1 LNKYFR
7 KTYYPNEGT
16 SHKKEAKINLLRNF
30 VKILMN
36 NRKNFRMI
44 YPIVAYGDPVL
55 RKVTVDIDKSVDVK
69 KLSEDMFET
78 MYNAKGVGLAAPQVG
93 LNLRIFVV
101 DGRPFNEG
109 EDMEERDKDPSLI
122 DFKQVFINA
131 DILDEKGKE
140 WAFEEGCLSIPDIRE
155 DIYRP
160 TFVTINFFDEN
171 WVEHTKTYE
180 GLAARIIQHE
190 YDHIDGI
197 LFTDHLNPVK
207 KRMLKN
213 KLAKITKGI
222 VDVDYKMKFPK

>member
-1 LNKYFR
+1 
-7 KTYYPNEGT
+7 
-16 SHKKEAKINLLRNF
+16 
-30 VKILMN
+30 
-36 NRKNFRMI
+36 MI

-55 RKVTVDIDKSVDVK
+55 RKVTVDIDKSYDVK

-78 MYNAKGVGLAAPQVG
+78 MYNAKGVGLAAPQIG
-93 LNLRIFVV
+93 LNVRMFVV

-109 EDMEERDKDPSLI
+109 EDMKERDKDPSLI
-122 DFKQVFINA
+122 DFKKIFINA
-131 DILDEKGKE
+131 EILEEDGDD
-140 WAFEEGCLSIPDIRE
+140 WAFEEGCLSIPDVRE

-160 TFVTINFFDEN
+160 EYVTIRYFDVDWN
-171 WVEHTKTYE
+171 EHTEEYE

-197 LFTDHLNPVK
+197 LFTDHLNPVR

-213 KLAKITKGI
+213 KLAKITKGR

>member
-1 LNKYFR
+1 
-7 KTYYPNEGT
+7 
-16 SHKKEAKINLLRNF
+16 
-30 VKILMN
+30 
-36 NRKNFRMI
+36 MI

-55 RKVTVDIDKSVDVK
+55 RKVTVDIDTSYDVK

-78 MYNAKGVGLAAPQVG
+78 MYNAKGVGLAAPQIG
-93 LNLRIFVV
+93 LNMRMFVV

-122 DFKQVFINA
+122 DFKKVFINA
-131 DILDEKGKE
+131 EILEEDGDD
-140 WAFEEGCLSIPDIRE
+140 WAFEEGCLSIPDVRE

-160 TFVTINFFDEN
+160 EYVTIRYFDADWN
-171 WVEHTKTYE
+171 EHTEEYE

-213 KLAKITKGI
+213 KLAKITKGR
-222 VDVDYKMKFPK
+222 VDVDYKMKFPKL

>member
-1 LNKYFR
+1 
-7 KTYYPNEGT
+7 
-16 SHKKEAKINLLRNF
+16 
-30 VKILMN
+30 
-36 NRKNFRMI
+36 MI

-55 RKVTVDIDKSVDVK
+55 RKVTVDIDKSYDVK

-78 MYNAKGVGLAAPQVG
+78 MYNAKGVGLAAPQIG
-93 LNLRIFVV
+93 INLRIFVV

-109 EDMEERDKDPSLI
+109 EDMKERDKDPSLI
-122 DFKQVFINA
+122 DFKKIFINA
-131 DILDEKGKE
+131 EILEEDGDD
-140 WAFEEGCLSIPDIRE
+140 WAFEEGCLSIPDVRE

-160 TFVTINFFDEN
+160 EYVTIRYFDVD
-171 WVEHTKTYE
+171 WKEHTEEYE

-213 KLAKITKGI
+213 KLAKITKGR

>member
-1 LNKYFR
+1 MYHIIERYLTLIHRVLYKYY
-7 KTYYPNEGT
+7 K
-16 SHKKEAKINLLRNF
+16 
-30 VKILMN
+30 
-36 NRKNFRMI
+36 MI
-44 YPIVAYGDPVL
+44 YAIVAYGDPVL
-55 RKVTVDIDKSVDVK
+55 RKVTVDIDKSVDVQ

-155 DIYRP
+155 DVYRP
-160 TFVTINFFDEN
+160 ELVTINFFDEN

-190 YDHIDGI
+190 YDHIDGV

-222 VDVDYKMKFPK
+222 VDVEYKMKFPR

>member
-1 LNKYFR
+1 
-7 KTYYPNEGT
+7 
-16 SHKKEAKINLLRNF
+16 
-30 VKILMN
+30 
-36 NRKNFRMI
+36 MI

-55 RKVTVDIDKSVDVK
+55 RKVTVDIDKSYDVK

-78 MYNAKGVGLAAPQVG
+78 MYNAKGVGLAAPQIG
-93 LNLRIFVV
+93 LNLRMFVV

-109 EDMEERDKDPSLI
+109 EDMKEREIDPSLI
-122 DFKQVFINA
+122 DFKKVFINA
-131 DILDEKGKE
+131 EILEEDGDD
-140 WAFEEGCLSIPDIRE
+140 WGFEEGCLSIPDVRE

-160 TFVTINFFDEN
+160 EYVTIRYFDTDWN
-171 WVEHTKTYE
+171 EHTEEYE

-213 KLAKITKGI
+213 KLAKITKGR
-222 VDVDYKMKFPK
+222 VDVDYKMKFPKL

>member
-1 LNKYFR
+1 MIV
-7 KTYYPNEGT
+7 E
-16 SHKKEAKINLLRNF
+16 NLLKLILVQINWIIGIP
-30 VKILMN
+30 KII

-78 MYNAKGVGLAAPQVG
+78 MYNAKGVGLAAPQIG

>member
-1 LNKYFR
+1 
-7 KTYYPNEGT
+7 
-16 SHKKEAKINLLRNF
+16 
-30 VKILMN
+30 
-36 NRKNFRMI
+36 MI

-55 RKVTVDIDKSVDVK
+55 RKVAVDIDKSFDVK

-78 MYNAKGVGLAAPQVG
+78 MYNAKGVGLAAPQIG
-93 LNLRIFVV
+93 LNLRMFVV

-122 DFKQVFINA
+122 DFKKVFVNA
-131 DILDEKGKE
+131 EILEEDGDD
-140 WAFEEGCLSIPDIRE
+140 WGFEEGCLSIPDIRE
-155 DIYRP
+155 DVYRP
-160 TFVTINFFDEN
+160 EYVTIRYFDED
-171 WVEHTKTYE
+171 WVEHTEEYE

-197 LFTDHLNPVK
+197 LFTDHLNPIK

-213 KLAKITKGI
+213 KLAKITKGQ